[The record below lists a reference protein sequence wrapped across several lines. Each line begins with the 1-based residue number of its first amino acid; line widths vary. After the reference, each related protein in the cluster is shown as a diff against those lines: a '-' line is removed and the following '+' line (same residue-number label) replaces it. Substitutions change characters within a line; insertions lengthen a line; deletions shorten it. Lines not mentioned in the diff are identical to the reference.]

1 MCRITI
7 VGIMAG
13 ALMACAAAADELAP
27 AKPVADG
34 RLDAEGFPEWPRFD
48 GRAAADTLAAINR
61 LIPVERSK
69 TAKKPKRPLKKPG
82 EQPAQER
89 PRLETF
95 EFEPEFTHGEFANLP
110 NGAYIGAVVAPNR
123 KIYFIPFNAATV
135 LVYDTDKGTTE
146 SIGLPNGHVP
156 EKYVGGVLG
165 ANGCIYCTPFHHAA
179 EFAVIDTKT
188 HEVKMLF
195 ARSGGWKWRGGVAAA
210 GGKIYCPPDQ
220 AGVVFTVDTAHGD
233 VTGEF
238 ANNPPF
244 PGSGFSGATIGG
256 DGRIYFAP
264 LDSRTCFRVDPW
276 RQDKVEIFGN
286 APGGFA
292 YHSAVTGPDG
302 RVYCVPANADHVLVI
317 DPARRSAVPL
327 QFPGNEP
334 VGGRWKCVGGVMGPD
349 GNIYCIPS
357 VESRI
362 LVVDTPKEGRTEA
375 ALRYWG
381 RDVKGKLVEYRQEKY
396 VEGAYHG
403 GVLGPDGRIYFVPF
417 NAKHL
422 LAIGKKQRMNMN
434 WVLSPMFNKL

>member
-1 MCRITI
+1 MVHRVPGLAAIALLCAI
-7 VGIMAG
+7 VVPVTP
-13 ALMACAAAADELAP
+13 AARGQE
-27 AKPVADG
+27 
-34 RLDAEGFPEWPRFD
+34 RLDADGFPQWPLFD
-48 GRAAADTLAAINR
+48 DRAAADTLKAINAI
-61 LIPVERSK
+61 LPAERIKGS
-69 TAKKPKRPLKKPG
+69 KKPRRPPKKPG
-82 EQPAQER
+82 EAAPPER
-89 PRLETF
+89 PRLEPL

-110 NGAYIGAVVAPNR
+110 NGAYSGAVVAPNR

-135 LVYDTDKGTTE
+135 LVYDTDNGTTE
-146 SIGLPNGHVP
+146 SISLPNGQVT
-156 EKYVGGVLG
+156 EKYLGGVLG

-179 EFAVIDTKT
+179 ETAVIDTKT
-188 HEVKMLF
+188 HAVKMVF
-195 ARSGGWKWRGGVAAA
+195 ARSGGWKWRGGVVAA

-220 AGVVFTVDTAHGD
+220 VGVVFTVDTAHGD

-264 LDSRTCFRVDPW
+264 FDSRTCFRIDPW

-317 DPARRSAVPL
+317 DPARPSAVPL
-327 QFPGNEP
+327 QLPGNQP
-334 VGGRWKCVGGVMGPD
+334 VGGGHAFIGGVLGPD
-349 GNIYCIPS
+349 GNIYCIPHN
-357 VESRI
+357 ESRI
-362 LVVDTPKEGRTEA
+362 LVIDTPKEGRPEA
-375 ALRYWG
+375 TLRYWG
-381 RDVKGKLVEYRQEKY
+381 REMNGKFVEYRQEKP
-396 VEGAYHG
+396 VGGAYHG
-403 GVLGPDGRIYFVPF
+403 GVLGPDGRIYFVPC

-434 WVLSPMFNKL
+434 WVLSPMFNKF